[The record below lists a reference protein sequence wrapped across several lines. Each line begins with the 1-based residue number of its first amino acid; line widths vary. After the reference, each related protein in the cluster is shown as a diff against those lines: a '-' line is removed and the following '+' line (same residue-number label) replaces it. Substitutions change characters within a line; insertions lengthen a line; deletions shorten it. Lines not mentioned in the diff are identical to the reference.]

1 MSAKD
6 FLEKLV
12 QERALGPSP
21 TFTIF
26 DVLKALETVA
36 ESSSIGRGLLSE
48 KLELGEGATR
58 TLVSRLTEANLV
70 TISRNGCALTGRG
83 KKIWEE
89 IKSSVPFRLKIEDNE
104 LTFTAHNVAI
114 LIKNHAKKVGK
125 GLEERD
131 AAVRVGASGAT
142 TLVYRNGKLILPT
155 ISADA
160 SKDYPKAHHQI
171 MQLMNPM
178 ENDVVIVCCGE
189 TLKAAEYGALAAAWT
204 LL

>member
-6 FLEKLV
+6 LLEKLV
-12 QERALGPSP
+12 QERVLGPSP
-21 TFTIF
+21 TFTVF
-26 DVLKALETVA
+26 DILKALETVA
-36 ESSSIGRGLLSE
+36 EFGSIGRGLLSE

-58 TLVSRLTEANLV
+58 TLVSRLMEANLV
-70 TISRNGCALTGRG
+70 TISKSGCTLTKRG
-83 KKIWEE
+83 KRIWEE
-89 IKSSVPFRLKIEDNE
+89 IKSSIPLRLKIEDNE
-104 LTFTAHNVAI
+104 LTFAAYNVAI
-114 LIKNHAKKVGK
+114 LIRNHAKKVGK

-142 TLVYRNGKLILPT
+142 TLIYRNSKLILPT

-160 SKDYPKAHHQI
+160 SRDYPKAHRQI
-171 MQLMNPM
+171 VQLMNPM
-178 ENDVVIVCCGE
+178 EDDVVIICCGE